1 MNTCVRYLVL
11 GAVALIALG
20 SPAQADMTFTK
31 QRGGPGGGA
40 FDIRCG
46 AASYVSG
53 ITVHRGWWM
62 DGITVH
68 CGLIDINNLPS
79 RFFARE
85 VEPYNAP
92 AHTGGR
98 QSNGNNTDKLSCG
111 SDHAVI
117 SLKVDPVVDIEDG
130 PTLVGRIALICQ
142 GMNPPHGVVNS
153 RWSVSTAPGF
163 GHGGDHLRWPGAP
176 DVACPAHQWAVG
188 VYGRSGIYID
198 AIGLVCDGEFTGPAV
213 ASAPTPGQY
222 FNPTTDSAGTGVDVC
237 LNWGTG
243 CGAPAA
249 DEFCRRQGFVGSI
262 GHEIRNDSPPT
273 LVLGDNV
280 FCGGSFC
287 DRFSSITC
295 Q

>member
-1 MNTCVRYLVL
+1 MNACARYLVL
-11 GAVALIALG
+11 GAVALIGLCSA
-20 SPAQADMTFTK
+20 AQADMTFTK
-31 QRGGPGGGA
+31 QRGGSGGSE

-53 ITVHRGWWM
+53 IDVHRGWWV
-62 DGITVH
+62 DGITVR
-68 CGLIDINNLPS
+68 CGVLNLNNLPN
-79 RFFARE
+79 RFFERE

-92 AHTGGR
+92 AHAGGW
-98 QSNGNNTDKLSCG
+98 QPNGANVDRLSCG
-111 SDHAVI
+111 SNNALI
-117 SLKVDPVVDIEDG
+117 GLQVDPVNDLDDG
-130 PTLVGRIALICQ
+130 TTYVGRIGLICQ
-142 GMNPPHGVVNS
+142 GMMPPHDVGHGVS
-153 RWSVSTAPGF
+153 GWSVSTAPGF

-188 VYGRSGIYID
+188 VYGRSGIYVD
-198 AIGLVCDGEFTGPAV
+198 RIGLVCESEFTGPTPAAV
-213 ASAPTPGQY
+213 VPGQF
-222 FNPTTDSAGTGVDVC
+222 FNPNINGTAIDLC

-262 GHEIRNDSPPT
+262 GHTVQNDTPPT

-280 FCGGSFC
+280 FCGGAFC